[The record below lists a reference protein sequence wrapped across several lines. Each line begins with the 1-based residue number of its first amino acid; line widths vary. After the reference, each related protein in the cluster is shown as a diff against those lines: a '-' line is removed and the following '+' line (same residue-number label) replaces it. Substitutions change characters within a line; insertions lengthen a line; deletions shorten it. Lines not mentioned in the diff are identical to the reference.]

1 MRRSDA
7 PPPGIAMGDN
17 PKTFSAWDTVLIVLA
32 LIGIAIVL
40 TNVAGLWQLPGE
52 AQQREVRAKA
62 REERKY
68 WEEAA
73 KRRKEESKRLEAE
86 DKERQ
91 ERFEQDMRRVFG
103 R

>member
-1 MRRSDA
+1 M
-7 PPPGIAMGDN
+7 PG
-17 PKTFSAWDTVLIVLA
+17 KT
-32 LIGIAIVL
+32 
-40 TNVAGLWQLPGE
+40 QEHE
-52 AQQREVRAKA
+52 ARAKE

-68 WEEAA
+68 WMDAP

-91 ERFEQDMRRVFG
+91 EAFEKDIRRAFG